1 MKKTVL
7 LLALLTASL
16 MATSGYSQDLIKLAW
31 DAVQDADLVHYTMYR
46 DSIPGTMVY
55 LDSIPKTDFEYEDK
69 NVEPSKAYYY
79 KITAS
84 DSAGNESEPSN
95 EVMAVAG
102 TITFAEDMQHS
113 EVEEFRLGQ
122 NYPNPF
128 NPSTTI
134 DYRVPTAAKVTLV
147 VYDIMGNK
155 IRRLVDGFKAA
166 GIYRAVWDGKDA
178 SGKQV
183 ASGVYFYQMIAGDF
197 AEVRKTAFAK

>member
-1 MKKTVL
+1 MKRTVQL
-7 LLALLTASL
+7 LVLMTASL
-16 MATSGYSQDLIKLAW
+16 MAINGYSQQMIKLAW
-31 DAVQDADLVHYTMYR
+31 DSVLDPDLAYYEMYR
-46 DSIPGTMVY
+46 DSVPGTMVY
-55 LDSIPKTDFEYEDK
+55 LDSIPKSTSTYEDIHI
-69 NVEPSKAYYY
+69 EPGKTYYY
-79 KITAS
+79 KITAT
-84 DSAGNESEPSN
+84 DSAGNESAPSN

-102 TITFAEDMQHS
+102 TITLAEDMQHS

-134 DYRVPTAAKVTLV
+134 DYRVPGAAKVTLV
-147 VYDIMGNK
+147 VYDIMGNE